1 MRDTLLEKC
10 SVYENSYVTK
20 VISKDITLT
29 KQAYQNNS
37 TKIYTINNHGIFQI
51 LAKEHPEKCIKNMEL
66 KIELS

>member
-29 KQAYQNNS
+29 K
-37 TKIYTINNHGIFQI
+37 
-51 LAKEHPEKCIKNMEL
+51 
-66 KIELS
+66 